1 MSIVLDIMNP
11 KRIWTIAANVFRE
24 VLRERVI
31 YIVGL
36 YTIAVVLA
44 VLFLN
49 EVSVGTEGKIS
60 LDVGLAGMALLGLA
74 IAAFEGGNL
83 VRKEIES
90 KTALVLLA
98 KPMSRAEFIVGKHLG
113 LSAVLML
120 LIAVMTVV
128 FLTIINWRAIDY
140 NFGAMVTASLYIGF
154 ELSLMSAVAVLFG
167 VLTSSLMATVLT
179 FTLYFM
185 GHLSHNL
192 LTLSDKME
200 DSGVKAI
207 AKGIYYIFPDL
218 SRLDL
223 KQDAVSGL
231 LPDAGTLAANAGY
244 GAVYIV
250 LLLAIATW
258 LFSYREF

>member
-1 MSIVLDIMNP
+1 MGIVLDMNAR
-11 KRIWTIAANVFRE
+11 RIWAIAANVFRE

-31 YIVGL
+31 YLVGL

-74 IAAFEGGNL
+74 VAAFEGGNL
-83 VRKEIES
+83 VRKEIEN

-113 LSAVLML
+113 LSAVLMVL
-120 LIAVMTVV
+120 VALMTVV
-128 FLTIINWRAIDY
+128 FLTILNWRQIDY
-140 NFGAMVTASLYIGF
+140 SFSSMVTASTYIGL

-179 FTLYFM
+179 FTMYVM

-192 LTLSDKME
+192 LALSDKME
-200 DSGVKAI
+200 DNSIKAI

-223 KQDAVSGL
+223 KSQAVYGL
-231 LPDAGTLAANAGY
+231 LPEPGMLAANAGY
-244 GAVYIV
+244 GAVYVV

>member
-1 MSIVLDIMNP
+1 MNTVLDMNLR
-11 KRIWTIAANVFRE
+11 RIWAIAANVFRG

-36 YTIAVVLA
+36 YTIVFVLA

-74 IAAFEGGNL
+74 VAAFEGGNL
-83 VRKEIES
+83 VRKEIEK

-113 LSAVLML
+113 LSGVLMV
-120 LIAVMTVV
+120 LIALMTVV
-128 FLTIINWRAIDY
+128 FLTIMNWRQIDY
-140 NFGAMVTASLYIGF
+140 NFGSMVTASAYIGL
-154 ELSLMSAVAVLFG
+154 ELALMSAVAVLFG

-179 FTLYFM
+179 FTAYFM
-185 GHLSHNL
+185 VHLSHNL
-192 LTLSDKME
+192 LKLTDE
-200 DSGVKAI
+200 IEAEGVKAI

-223 KQDAVSGL
+223 KSQAVYGL
-231 LPDAGTLAANAGY
+231 LPEPGVLVANAGY
-244 GAVYIV
+244 GAVYVV

-258 LFSYREF
+258 LFSFREF